1 MRQQEPCRADS
12 VRIKQCREATCMV
25 NSKPWMACRRLAHGP
40 GNMSDR
46 RRADRTEPVPSR
58 RVNRVCRRHDA
69 LPTAGKSGEK
79 TVSTSPLG
87 HGRNFGTCKSMQR
100 WNAQCMCLLWMAG
113 HTVAMFRQTKVG
125 RVDKRGE
132 DEAVEIYPRFAC
144 NGLRARAGV
153 ADLGDPHGQLS
164 N

>member
-1 MRQQEPCRADS
+1 
-12 VRIKQCREATCMV
+12 
-25 NSKPWMACRRLAHGP
+25 
-40 GNMSDR
+40 
-46 RRADRTEPVPSR
+46 
-58 RVNRVCRRHDA
+58 
-69 LPTAGKSGEK
+69 
-79 TVSTSPLG
+79 
-87 HGRNFGTCKSMQR
+87 
-100 WNAQCMCLLWMAG
+100 MCLLWMAG